1 MTGVNNKH
9 KTSKNSNFRPKNK
22 SAVKDK
28 NQTETKKPAE
38 AEAKLQSIGNF
49 SFVTGLITV
58 IPALIIIIIGYIMSA
73 SSSYNTRLTAAYS
86 IPITF
91 IGYIVLLVFPFG
103 AIMTVV
109 TIIRM
114 LHLRCTTG
122 KLPFNKNL
130 LLAITG
136 IILYFMPIVM
146 FMTINYA
153 MFYIPLVLI
162 ILIIRL
168 VSKHRA

>member
-1 MTGVNNKH
+1 MTGTNNKH
-9 KTSKNSNFRPKNK
+9 KTSKNSNSRSQNK
-22 SAVKDK
+22 SAIKVKGQAK
-28 NQTETKKPAE
+28 VQKSAE
-38 AEAKLQSIGNF
+38 AEAELQSIGMI
-49 SFVTGLITV
+49 SFVTGLITI
-58 IPALIIIIIGYIMSA
+58 IPALIIIIIGYIMRA
-73 SSSYNTRLTAAYS
+73 SSSYDTRLRASYS
-86 IPITF
+86 IPIVF
-91 IGYIVLLVFPFG
+91 IEYIALFVLPLG

-109 TIIRM
+109 TIIRI

-146 FMTINYA
+146 FMTINYS

-168 VSKHRA
+168 ANKHRG